1 MLQTIVRSDWINLN
15 KYSFSNTGLSPS
27 MANFSTMLLLKN
39 ICLFNLDS
47 SHFARHYSGNHDRL
61 RLKIKMQISK
71 CKIMENHK
79 VTIWIY
85 IKKWAKTPSA
95 NADCCFLFLCLLRC
109 FSSAGTHPRAARNY
123 QFTIYNLQ
131 LNTAMHHWNI
141 ENLLKIDYWLLKI
154 LCCTRITLVH
164 SVGFPHSEISGSK
177 APCRLP
183 EAYRRLVR
191 PSSAV
196 CAKASPH
203 ILLFHLH
210 FRISFK

>member
-1 MLQTIVRSDWINLN
+1 MHWTFRNWFSPPKAGSRKQLNIKVAGQIQNFKFQIDMLQTIVRSDWINLN

-123 QFTIYNLQ
+123 QFTIYN
-131 LNTAMHHWNI
+131 
-141 ENLLKIDYWLLKI
+141 
-154 LCCTRITLVH
+154 
-164 SVGFPHSEISGSK
+164 
-177 APCRLP
+177 
-183 EAYRRLVR
+183 
-191 PSSAV
+191 
-196 CAKASPH
+196 
-203 ILLFHLH
+203 
-210 FRISFK
+210 